1 MTTPLQTLLQLNHK
15 QLELDMVQS
24 WIDETRIMIPANQE
38 VQLEL
43 DRQQTSINE
52 QREGIELL
60 RSLIAMCN

>member
-43 DRQQTSINE
+43 DRQQTSIDE